1 MPLIEE
7 RNTTMRAR
15 LPQEYQ
21 NKGAANMNQM
31 IKQAQKMQDDIAA
44 VQAKLDETDFTV
56 SAGGGMIELTMTGGK
71 KLKSVK
77 LNPDCI
83 DKDSPEDLEDIIIA
97 GVNAILEKV
106 DEESA
111 KEMEK
116 VTGGLNMPGLF

>member
-1 MPLIEE
+1 MK
-7 RNTTMRAR
+7 AR
-15 LPQEYQ
+15 LPAEYQ

-31 IKQAQKMQDDIAA
+31 IRQAQKMQDDIAE
-44 VQAKLDETDFTV
+44 VQAKLDETEFTA
-56 SAGGGMIELTMTGGK
+56 SAGGGMIELVMTGGRV
-71 KLKSVK
+71 LKSVK

-83 DKDSPEDLEDIIIA
+83 DKDNPEDLEDIIVA
-97 GVNAILEKV
+97 GVNAIITKV

>member
-1 MPLIEE
+1 MK
-7 RNTTMRAR
+7 AR
-15 LPQEYQ
+15 LPAEYQ

-44 VQAKLDETDFTV
+44 VQEKLDETEFSVT
-56 SAGGGMIELTMTGGK
+56 AGGGMIELTMTGGK
-71 KLKSVK
+71 VLKSVK

-97 GVNAILEKV
+97 GVNAMLQKV
-106 DEESA
+106 EEEST

-116 VTGGLNMPGLF
+116 VTGGLSMPGLF

>member
-1 MPLIEE
+1 MK
-7 RNTTMRAR
+7 AR
-15 LPQEYQ
+15 LPAEYQ

-31 IKQAQKMQDDIAA
+31 IKQAQKMQDDIAE
-44 VQAKLDETDFTV
+44 VQAKLDETEFTA
-56 SAGGGMIELTMTGGK
+56 SAGGGMIELVMTGGK
-71 KLKSVK
+71 VLKSVK

-83 DKDSPEDLEDIIIA
+83 DNDNPEDLEDIIIA
-97 GVNAILEKV
+97 GVNAILTKV

>member
-1 MPLIEE
+1 MK
-7 RNTTMRAR
+7 AR
-15 LPQEYQ
+15 LPAEYQ

-31 IKQAQKMQDDIAA
+31 IRQAQKMQDDIAE
-44 VQAKLDETDFTV
+44 VQAKLDETEFTA
-56 SAGGGMIELTMTGGK
+56 SAGGGMIELVMTGGK
-71 KLKSVK
+71 VLKSVK

-83 DKDSPEDLEDIIIA
+83 DKDNPEDLEDIIIA
-97 GVNAILEKV
+97 GVNAILTKV

>member
-1 MPLIEE
+1 MK
-7 RNTTMRAR
+7 AR
-15 LPQEYQ
+15 LPAEYQ

-31 IKQAQKMQDDIAA
+31 IRQAQKMQDDIAE
-44 VQAKLDETDFTV
+44 VQAKLDETEFTA
-56 SAGGGMIELTMTGGK
+56 SAGGGMIELVMTGGK
-71 KLKSVK
+71 VLKSVK

-83 DKDSPEDLEDIIIA
+83 DKDNPEDLEDIIIA
-97 GVNAILEKV
+97 GVNAILAKV